1 MRLSPALPAPA
12 CAMALGCALAAGCAG
27 PADEK
32 TDADA
37 KADDSGALDSGA
49 GGPDWDPSASIYE
62 NCWPE
67 LRPAEA
73 GFPVY
78 ENFGLVPGRHC
89 QGSDHQQ
96 IEGVEKLV
104 FLGDSI
110 TAGTPPTP
118 ADEIWRVR
126 FTAAMKARFGEGLEV
141 ADCSEFGART
151 DDYLPDQLP
160 RCFPGPE
167 PKRTLIV
174 STMGGND
181 LFSAASAYTEGRGID
196 AALAVLD
203 RAVGYQREALRSLRE
218 TEAERFPAGLFVIT
232 ANVYEFTDTTG
243 DLSSCPL
250 ADQLGFGGQAR
261 EVTFATSYMNAQFA
275 EIAVETGT
283 DLVFMGEEF
292 CGHGFHSAD
301 PALPCYRGPDA
312 PAYFDLTCI
321 HPSPEGH
328 AKLSEMFAAV
338 VGG

>member
-1 MRLSPALPAPA
+1 MRLSFFAPCLLAA
-12 CAMALGCALAAGCAG
+12 CAVACAPSADGDKAL
-27 PADEK
+27 D
-32 TDADA
+32 DANP
-37 KADDSGALDSGA
+37 DDSGADTAGEDGA
-49 GGPDWDPSASIYE
+49 SWDPDATIYE
-62 NCWPE
+62 NCWSD

-78 ENFGLVPGRHC
+78 ENFGLIPGRHC
-89 QGSDHQQ
+89 QGSDHQD
-96 IEGVEKLV
+96 ITGVEKLV

-118 ADEIWRVR
+118 SDEIWRAR
-126 FTAAMKARFGEGLEV
+126 FTLAMKARFGEGLEV

-275 EIAVETGT
+275 QVAVETGT

-292 CGHGFHSAD
+292 CGHGFHGDD
-301 PALPCYRGPDA
+301 PSLPCYRGPDT
-312 PAYFDLTCI
+312 PEFFDLTCI
-321 HPSPEGH
+321 HPTSAGH
-328 AKLSEMFAAV
+328 EKLSEMFTAV
-338 VGG
+338 VDG